1 MENKPKIS
9 VLIPCYEQAQYLQDA
24 IESVLKQTIKPHEI
38 IVISDGSPDNTSE
51 IVKQYP
57 VKYIEQVNKG
67 LPSARNTGI
76 MNATGD
82 WILPL
87 DADDMMTENCIER
100 VSKFIE
106 TTGAD
111 IIAPSFK
118 EFGVRDNTIIL
129 MENPTFE
136 DFMSANRIGYFS
148 AIRKD
153 ALLEIGGYSPKML
166 WGWEDYHLWFDLLSR
181 GKKIFTIPE
190 VLILYRVKENS
201 MINES
206 NKHASELWTQIDKDF
221 PGNFT

>member
-1 MENKPKIS
+1 MKKIS
-9 VLIPCYEQAQYLQDA
+9 VIIPCFKQSQYLSEC
-24 IESVLKQTIKPHEI
+24 INSVLAQTVKPHEI
-38 IVISDGSPDNTSE
+38 IVINDGSPDETCDV
-51 IVKQYP
+51 VKNYP
-57 VKYIEQVNKG
+57 EVRYIQQVNKG

-82 WILPL
+82 WIFPL
-87 DADDMMTENCIER
+87 DADDMMLKNCIER

-111 IIAPSFK
+111 IVAPSFK
-118 EFGVRDNTIIL
+118 EFGVRDNTVIL
-129 MENPTFE
+129 MENPKFE
-136 DFMSANRIGYFS
+136 DFMSGNRIGYFS

-153 ALLEIGGYSPKML
+153 ALLEIGGYSPRMV

-181 GKKIFTIPE
+181 GKNIFTIPE
-190 VLILYRVKENS
+190 VLMLYRVKENS